1 MKEPVSDIRIPYK
14 LMERVH
20 TFEGH
25 HKELRLEYSR
35 VHSLR
40 DHYTPNIK
48 HPCSDKAGVYFL
60 FDTDGYLA
68 YVGSSVD
75 CLGRRFAGH
84 FEYGDAGRTFG
95 VHKTFKDIG
104 YYAAIG
110 FLDDFCYEAAALELY
125 LILQLSPRYNEK
137 MKNSNKQPVKVRLD
151 LPTPPTQG

>member
-1 MKEPVSDIRIPYK
+1 MRDQVSDIKIPYK
-14 LMERVH
+14 LMEYVH
-20 TFEGH
+20 TFEGYH
-25 HKELRLEYSR
+25 RELQLEYSR
-35 VHSLR
+35 VHSLQ
-40 DHYTPNIK
+40 DHYTPRIQ

-60 FDTDGYLA
+60 FDKDGYLV

-110 FLDDFCYEAAALELY
+110 FLDEFFYEAAALELY
-125 LILQLSPRYNEK
+125 LIQQLSPRYNER
-137 MKNSNKQPVKVRLD
+137 MKNAAKEPEVVRLT
-151 LPTPPTQG
+151 LPDRA